1 MHTAINSYS
10 SFQIHS
16 APLAIVITE
25 RSCLLPTAKIKWFGD
40 TFTDALY
47 LITKNCIV
55 NLPIRAQK

>member
-25 RSCLLPTAKIKWFGD
+25 RSCLLPIAKIKWFGD

-47 LITKNCIV
+47 LITKKCK
-55 NLPIRAQK
+55 LAY